1 MDIALQVIGTIL
13 ALVGWVW
20 LLVIAF
26 SENIGWGIG
35 SLLCGIVALI
45 FAITRWPETKTPA
58 LIYVAG
64 LILSVAG
71 AAIKASA
78 GG

>member
-1 MDIALQVIGTIL
+1 MDIALQSIGGIL

-64 LILSVAG
+64 LVLSGAG
-71 AAIKASA
+71 AAIKYN
-78 GG
+78 G

>member
-1 MDIALQVIGTIL
+1 MDVIMYLGW
-13 ALVGWVW
+13 LVAIVGYVW

-35 SLLCGIVALI
+35 SLLCGIVAII
-45 FAITRWPETKTPA
+45 FGITRWPETKVPL

-64 LILSVAG
+64 LILSGAG
-71 AAIKASA
+71 A
-78 GG
+78 GLRGVG

>member
-1 MDIALQVIGTIL
+1 MDVALQGIGGIL
-13 ALVGWVW
+13 TLVGLVW
-20 LLVIAF
+20 LLVLAF

-58 LIYVAG
+58 LLYIAG
-64 LILSVAG
+64 LVISGAGVAL
-71 AAIKASA
+71 KS

>member
-1 MDIALQVIGTIL
+1 MDLALQVIGTII
-13 ALVGWVW
+13 ALIGWVW
-20 LLVIAF
+20 LLIIAF

-58 LIYVAG
+58 LLYIAG
-64 LILSVAG
+64 ILISAIG
-71 AAIKASA
+71 GAIKATA

>member
-1 MDIALQVIGTIL
+1 MDIILQSIGGIM
-13 ALVGWVW
+13 ALVGLIW
-20 LLVIAF
+20 LLVLAF

-58 LIYVAG
+58 LLYIAG
-64 LILSVAG
+64 LVVSAIG
-71 AAIKASA
+71 AAIKYN
-78 GG
+78 G

>member
-1 MDIALQVIGTIL
+1 MDVLLQSLGGIM

-20 LLVIAF
+20 LLVLAF

-45 FAITRWPETKTPA
+45 FAITRWPETKAPA
-58 LIYVAG
+58 LTYIVG
-64 LILSVAG
+64 LVLSAAG
-71 AAIKASA
+71 AALKYN
-78 GG
+78 G